1 MTALRKKE
9 NYFHPE
15 NASKFY
21 KEKASNTSKHVKWLK
36 FADKHTP
43 ILLVLLTILFLKF
56 CKKCFFFYFRY
67 DTKHESIFK

>member
-1 MTALRKKE
+1 MMNDCIDKKE

-21 KEKASNTSKHVKWLK
+21 KEKANNTSKHVIWLK
-36 FADKHTP
+36 FADKHIP
-43 ILLVLLTILFLKF
+43 ILLVLLTILYKMFLH
-56 CKKCFFFYFRY
+56 YFKY